1 MGGHADVWL
10 LEDDCGRYP
19 DYIPMRPDRIEIYAN
34 ADKAEI
40 HLYYPDG
47 SSEVVSYPAMILIKE
62 MYEFLHDI
70 DQSGTARLKIV
81 GRRKK

>member
-10 LEDDCGRYP
+10 LEDDGGCCP
-19 DYIPMRPDRIEIYAN
+19 DYIPMHPDSIEIYAD
-34 ADKAEI
+34 ADRAEI

-47 SSEVVSYPAMILIKE
+47 SSDVVSYPATILIRN
-62 MYEFLHDI
+62 MHEFLHDI
-70 DQSGTARLKIV
+70 DQGKTARLQIV